1 MNRSSISPILSILIG
16 VVPLV
21 WALGCQD
28 DESGFRPPGPRE
40 YRLASFP
47 QTPGSQWI
55 YQYGDTSSGGDADTT
70 SCTLRITIA
79 GIDTVDGFGPMSVWI
94 LDCDGE
100 LDTLYLSGAGEV
112 AAFYH
117 SPESPAP
124 TDELTFPL
132 EFPLYVGKEWASP
145 RAWETRVDT
154 TVAVSTPAGDFQALV
169 IFQDRSWPNE
179 PHVQRVDFVP
189 GVGIVRMQE
198 SYYYT
203 LGRQGFWRDLVLLDY
218 HLGTTIR

>member
-55 YQYGDTSSGGDADTT
+55 YQYGDTSFGGGADTT
-70 SCTLRITIA
+70 TCTLRITIA
-79 GIDTVDGFGPMSVWI
+79 RVDTIDGFGPMSVWI
-94 LDCDGE
+94 LDCGGE

-112 AAFYH
+112 AAFYP
-117 SPESPAP
+117 SPESLGP

-132 EFPLYVGKEWASP
+132 EFPLYVGKSWPALRASS
-145 RAWETRVDT
+145 TSVDT
-154 TVAVSTPAGDFQALV
+154 ERVVSTPAGDFTSLLV
-169 IFQDRSWPNE
+169 VQDRSQPNE
-179 PHVQRVDFVP
+179 GHVQWVDFVP
-189 GVGIVRMQE
+189 GVGIVRMRE
-198 SYYYT
+198 GYFFS
-203 LGRQGFWRDLVLLDY
+203 LHREGFRRGLILVDY
-218 HLGTTIR
+218 HIGTTIR